1 MSVTLKTVSNGINK
15 MLQGMRQR
23 EKALMGYFNRNVLEQ
38 YRNLQRNR
46 WMTENVSESGIEWH
60 KLSDDYA
67 ARKRKQFAAYPGQG
81 TKKLVATNRLFKSVI
96 GPGKDFRKVVTARGL
111 YIATVTPYA
120 KYVDEDRSFTT
131 WSKKSEQELKLS
143 VARFIFKGILK
154 QSAELL

>member
-1 MSVTLKTVSNGINK
+1 MSVTLRTVSDGINK
-15 MLQGMRQR
+15 ILRGMRQR

-38 YRNLQRNR
+38 YRNQQRKR
-46 WMTENVSESGIEWH
+46 WMTENASEGQTWAA
-60 KLSDDYA
+60 LSPLYA
-67 ARKRKQFAAYPGQG
+67 SRKRRQFAGYPGKG
-81 TKKLVATNRLFKSVI
+81 TKKLVATNRLFESVI